1 LHPRIAT
8 ASFDAKNLGR
18 YWIVSVAV
26 RLVERYVPEMVEDV
40 PWTAL
45 VVTVNVVLREPA
57 GTVADGGTC
66 AADVRLLISAITA
79 PAGGAAPLSVNVPV
93 EDEPPLRV
101 LGFKVSELKEA
112 TETLSVI
119 VLVFPYTAA
128 RVTVVEAATPLVV
141 IVNVVVVL
149 PAGIVTLDGT
159 WAAVVMLLCSVT
171 FAPPVGAAPFKV
183 TVPVA
188 LLPPTIELGLRLI
201 DDKVAALTVRV
212 VVRVTP

>member
-1 LHPRIAT
+1 
-8 ASFDAKNLGR
+8 
-18 YWIVSVAV
+18 
-26 RLVERYVPEMVEDV
+26 MVEDV

-66 AADVRLLISAITA
+66 AADVRLLISVITA

-93 EDEPPLRV
+93 EDDPPVRV

-112 TETLSVI
+112 TDTLSVV
-119 VLVFPYTAA
+119 VLVFPYTAV
-128 RVTVVEAATPLVV
+128 RVTVLEAATPLVV
-141 IVNVVVVL
+141 IVNVVLVL

-159 WAAVVMLLCSVT
+159 WVAVVMLLCSVT